1 MDKEKFIEVITMSGF
16 NINDLE
22 CQYVQICTQ
31 IADIDIFLSEKENE
45 ELISF
50 QDFRDG
56 LVQCKHSLLEIIKQ
70 YNG

>member
-1 MDKEKFIEVITMSGF
+1 MTKEEFIEKIQRSGF
-16 NINDLE
+16 DIVDLE
-22 CQYVQICTQ
+22 DQYVRICTQ
-31 IADIDIFLSEKENE
+31 IADIDIFLSEKGNE